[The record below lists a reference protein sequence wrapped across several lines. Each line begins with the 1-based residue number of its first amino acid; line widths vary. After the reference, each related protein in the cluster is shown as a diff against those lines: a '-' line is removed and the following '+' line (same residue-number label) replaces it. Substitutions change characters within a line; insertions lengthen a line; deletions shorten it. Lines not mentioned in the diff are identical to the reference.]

1 MSRQSNANVR
11 VSLSNKGLD
20 YPDCHPLIYP
30 LPCADGGGWVTN
42 DSQRLMAGALDAVTA
57 PVCVLDGSGV
67 IVAVNKAWCDF
78 SANNGGVGDYIGQNY
93 LDQCDASV
101 TQTRN
106 GELHLADGIRAV
118 LRGELPEFTY
128 DYPCHSPTEQRW
140 FSARFAHFR
149 DQDPHVVVAHLNVT
163 DIQEIV
169 VERESQQRKLQRLQ
183 RLYSA
188 LIEADQL
195 IASSSDLH
203 TLFADICRFSVELGG
218 MAMAWIGTPDL
229 VRERIV
235 PLTSHGT
242 GTAYLDGICVS
253 TRGDLAEGRG
263 PTGTAYRE
271 NRTVLNQDFAA
282 NSTTQPW
289 RERGKPYGWKSSAAI
304 PVRQAGAVIAVLV
317 VYSTEIDAFDVGEVA
332 VLEKLC
338 ANLSHAAD
346 TLARVKHEKLLEQQ
360 LKQSEETYRTL
371 FETVQQGVVFQDA
384 GGRIVSANPAAE
396 RILGTSLAQMQG
408 RTSMDTRWGTIR
420 PDGSPLPGAEHPAM
434 QALTTGQAIKGVVMG
449 VVNPLF
455 SATIWISVSAT
466 PILNKGSG
474 AVDYVYAIFDDISET
489 VRLQQE
495 LQVQANR
502 DFLTE
507 IANRRYFFHL
517 GARELARAE
526 RYASDVSLI
535 MLDIDHFKMVNDT
548 HGHAI
553 GDVVLKAVAQICKKG
568 LREIDILGRIGGEE
582 FAILLPQTSGDTAR
596 EVAERI
602 RNTVQDAGVPVGN
615 GAPAIQVTVSMGVS
629 TEKAAQAS
637 LDDLLQSAD
646 TALYHAKHTG
656 RNRVCCSF

>member
-1 MSRQSNANVR
+1 MT
-11 VSLSNKGLD
+11 
-20 YPDCHPLIYP
+20 H
-30 LPCADGGGWVTN
+30 
-42 DSQRLMAGALDAVTA
+42 DSQSLMAGALEAVAA
-57 PVCVLDGSGV
+57 PVCVLNGSGI
-67 IVAVNKAWCDF
+67 IVAVNQAWRDF
-78 SANNGGVGDYIGQNY
+78 SANNGGQGDYLGQNY

-101 TQTRN
+101 TQTLN
-106 GELHLADGIRAV
+106 GDLPLAEGIRAV
-118 LRGELPEFTY
+118 LRGELPEFSY

-140 FSARFAHFR
+140 FSARIAHFR
-149 DQDPHVVVAHLNVT
+149 DKEPHVVVAHINVT
-163 DIQEIV
+163 DLQEAV
-169 VERESQQRKLQRLQ
+169 LERESQQRKLQRLQ

-188 LIEADQL
+188 LTEADQL
-195 IASSSDLH
+195 IATTSDLH
-203 TLFADICRFSVELGG
+203 SLFADICRFSVELGG

-229 VRERIV
+229 ERERIV
-235 PLTSHGT
+235 PLTFHGT
-242 GTAYLDGICVS
+242 GIAYLEGICVS
-253 TRGDLAEGRG
+253 IREDQPEGRG

-282 NSTTQPW
+282 HSTTQPW

-317 VYSTEIDAFDVGEVA
+317 VYSTEIEAFDVAEVA

-338 ANLSHAAD
+338 VNLSQAAD

-384 GGRIVSANPAAE
+384 GGHIVSANPAAE
-396 RILGTSLAQMQG
+396 RILGISLAQMQG
-408 RTSMDTRWGTIR
+408 RTSMDPRWGTIH
-420 PDGSPLPGAEHPAM
+420 PDGSLFPGSEHPAM
-434 QALTTGQAIKGVVMG
+434 QALTTKQAIKGVVMG
-449 VVNPLF
+449 VVNPLVDT
-455 SATIWISVSAT
+455 TIWISVSAT
-466 PILNKGSG
+466 PILNQATS
-474 AVDYVYAIFDDISET
+474 AVGYVYTIFDDISET

-548 HGHAI
+548 HGHAV
-553 GDVVLKAVAQICKKG
+553 GDIVLKAVAQICKTG
-568 LREIDILGRIGGEE
+568 LREVDILGRIGGEE

-602 RNTVQDAGVPVGN
+602 RNAVQVAGVPVGSSV
-615 GAPAIQVTVSMGVS
+615 PAIQVTVSMGVS

-637 LDDLLQSAD
+637 LDDLLQAAD
-646 TALYHAKHTG
+646 TALYEAKHTG
-656 RNRVCCSF
+656 RNRVCCAF